1 MNLISWLIVVIPL
14 AFVFYIAFYSR
25 KYVRDTA
32 DFLAAGRVAGRY
44 VISVA
49 DVSAMLSVITL
60 VAACEQNYQCGL
72 AMSFWYYIL
81 WPLGLVM
88 GLTGFCVYRF
98 RQSRCLSAGQFFEL
112 RYNRA
117 FRITAATIRVL
128 AEMMTN
134 AIGPAVAVRF
144 FIYFLGI
151 PHKIPFFGFEIP
163 TYGILVAILLIMALA
178 LIWPAG
184 RISLLI
190 TDAIQGIINYPIFVI
205 FTVFVLTNISW
216 FNDVA
221 PVMLDRAH
229 GESFL
234 NPMDVEN
241 LRDFNIFALIVT
253 VTANILN
260 RAAWIGND
268 TTSAGRT
275 PHEQKM
281 AGILGT
287 WRNGFSNTMLTLIA
301 VFVITYMLHGR
312 FAYDAHQ
319 IRIQLSDRVAAEVFE
334 ENAGIQQKIT
344 ANVSALPVPQHVIG
358 VDEPYSRTNNPDVAF
373 MDSALKTINDSG
385 IENGKAKFQEFRS
398 LYNQMMMPMLL
409 RSLFNPVL
417 MGLFTLLMIMLLLST
432 DDSRIF
438 NSASTIIQ
446 DIILPLRKNGLSTQ
460 AHLLWLKVGSLLV
473 TLFFFIVSLF
483 FAQIDYITMFITIMC
498 SVWLGASGPIMLGG
512 LYTRWGTSCGAWCT
526 LFTGSGISILGLFCQ
541 RKWADM
547 IYPWLERN
555 GYVEPV
561 GAFLETVST
570 PFNPII
576 VWEMN
581 PIKFPINSMEI
592 YFFAMIAGCIAYV
605 AGSWFTYKEP
615 FNLER
620 MYHTGIYS
628 AGETE
633 EPKQEKKKQSVWNWI
648 YVNLIGITSEYTR
661 GDKIIAWS
669 VFIYSFGYCFGIL
682 FCGVLLWNCFL
693 PFTAKA
699 WAVYYF
705 ISIVAVAFVI
715 GIVSTVWFMIGGI
728 IDIRSLFRDL
738 RARTVNYLDD
748 GRVEGHVS
756 LADKA
761 RFEAIE
767 KEQAEK
773 SQPPK

>member
-281 AGILGT
+281 AGT
-287 WRNGFSNTMLTLIA
+287 R
-301 VFVITYMLHGR
+301 YMAQR
-312 FAYDAHQ
+312 FQQHDADA
-319 IRIQLSDRVAAEVFE
+319 DRCVCHHLYV
-334 ENAGIQQKIT
+334 T
-344 ANVSALPVPQHVIG
+344 
-358 VDEPYSRTNNPDVAF
+358 RAF
-373 MDSALKTINDSG
+373 CL
-385 IENGKAKFQEFRS
+385 
-398 LYNQMMMPMLL
+398 
-409 RSLFNPVL
+409 
-417 MGLFTLLMIMLLLST
+417 
-432 DDSRIF
+432 
-438 NSASTIIQ
+438 
-446 DIILPLRKNGLSTQ
+446 
-460 AHLLWLKVGSLLV
+460 
-473 TLFFFIVSLF
+473 
-483 FAQIDYITMFITIMC
+483 
-498 SVWLGASGPIMLGG
+498 
-512 LYTRWGTSCGAWCT
+512 
-526 LFTGSGISILGLFCQ
+526 
-541 RKWADM
+541 
-547 IYPWLERN
+547 
-555 GYVEPV
+555 
-561 GAFLETVST
+561 
-570 PFNPII
+570 
-576 VWEMN
+576 
-581 PIKFPINSMEI
+581 
-592 YFFAMIAGCIAYV
+592 
-605 AGSWFTYKEP
+605 
-615 FNLER
+615 
-620 MYHTGIYS
+620 
-628 AGETE
+628 
-633 EPKQEKKKQSVWNWI
+633 
-648 YVNLIGITSEYTR
+648 
-661 GDKIIAWS
+661 
-669 VFIYSFGYCFGIL
+669 
-682 FCGVLLWNCFL
+682 
-693 PFTAKA
+693 
-699 WAVYYF
+699 
-705 ISIVAVAFVI
+705 
-715 GIVSTVWFMIGGI
+715 
-728 IDIRSLFRDL
+728 
-738 RARTVNYLDD
+738 
-748 GRVEGHVS
+748 
-756 LADKA
+756 
-761 RFEAIE
+761 
-767 KEQAEK
+767 
-773 SQPPK
+773 